1 VNIEVLER
9 MGAAEPFDTGF
20 SHLLAESTMR
30 HPLTVVARI
39 VAAGAAVFA
48 LLGACGRPPTAPSNA
63 GNEAIVGIW
72 EGSIGADAATLTIAL
87 AGDEPDGSVTVAG
100 ATYPTDRGLQSR
112 VTSRENVILIFRASN
127 ATLHLVGSVSQ
138 DGRRFSGTASGPW
151 AANRP
156 FAFTK
161 R

>member
-1 VNIEVLER
+1 VNIEILER
-9 MGAAEPFDTGF
+9 VGREPFDTEF

-63 GNEAIVGIW
+63 GNEAIAGTW
-72 EGSIGADAATLTIAL
+72 DGSIGPDTATLSIAL
-87 AGDEPDGSVTVAG
+87 AGDEPDGSLTVAG
-100 ATYPTDRGLQSR
+100 ATHPVDRALQSR
-112 VTSRENVILIFRASN
+112 VTSRENIILVFRTPGAS
-127 ATLHLVGSVSQ
+127 LHLVGSVSQ
-138 DGRRFSGTASGPW
+138 DGRRFSGTASGAWP
-151 AANRP
+151 ANRP
-156 FAFTK
+156 FSFTK